1 VTRVRTVLFDFGHTL
16 VDFARTEEALRDAY
30 GLIRD
35 RLAGWVEDRAPPE
48 VDELV
53 ERIAGAVDEMVGR
66 SYAERRLEE
75 LDQVSLFAE
84 AFAAIGYELPQDLL
98 REVAELDHDS
108 FSHSLKTP
116 ESTLTALRALKGM
129 EMRIGLVSNVSLF
142 PHKMRADLE
151 SLGLAELLDGAVF
164 SSEIGVRKP
173 DPRIFVHA
181 LRQVDGDVATTTFV
195 GDRLNDDIVGA
206 RAVGMRTIL
215 TREFRQEDPGEI
227 APDAVVDSLLEVP
240 DVIAGW

>member
-1 VTRVRTVLFDFGHTL
+1 VTSVRAVLFDFGHTL
-16 VDFARTEEALRDAY
+16 VDFARTEEALRHAY
-30 GLIRD
+30 GAIRD

-53 ERIAGAVDEMVGR
+53 ERIAGAVDAMVGR
-66 SYAERRLEE
+66 SYADRRLEE

-84 AFAAIGYELPQDLL
+84 AFAAIGYELPHDLI

-108 FSHSLKTP
+108 FSNS
-116 ESTLTALRALKGM
+116 LTAPGSTIDTLRELRAMGL
-129 EMRIGLVSNVSLF
+129 RLGLVSNVSLF
-142 PHKMRADLE
+142 PHKMRGDLE
-151 SLGLAELLDGAVF
+151 RLGLAELLDGVVF
-164 SSEIGVRKP
+164 SSGIGVRKP
-173 DPRIFVHA
+173 DPRIFLQA
-181 LRQVDGDVATTTFV
+181 LREVGGQAASAVFV

-227 APDAVVDSLLEVP
+227 APDAVVERLDEVP
-240 DVIAGW
+240 KVIAGW